1 MGLSLD
7 DTFKLVRRKLRKIGV
22 QNVILLSNFHDI
34 CLVEIYEEL
43 TDILSKM
50 GVINSRDE
58 NIRNCENES
67 VLQTPLLTSFCPGV
81 VCYLEKSYP
90 KLISHLSATKPPQEI
105 AGQWWK
111 EGMYLTRNNKLDW
124 DGDYEFGE
132 DDIEMEGSEM
142 EDEMAGDDD
151 DDLMEEKERKRRRL
165 THPNKE
171 EKEEN
176 GPNKLENI
184 CELLHVSVMP
194 CFDKK
199 IEGKRKEFIHPYDNV
214 DESWNEVDLVLT
226 TSELQN
232 VLNGI
237 FLRSDNDQEEE
248 EEEIRC
254 EEEGL
259 EVHCSPFHIPTFH
272 KISSQG
278 FVEYCAQRLV
288 QELLLD
294 EGNDSNENNN
304 EDMKI
309 EEGVID
315 HQDQNQEEEMD
326 PFPYEVGRNVDF
338 ETITIPLSTN
348 QNPNNNTQLQ
358 SIRFVRAYGFRNIQ
372 KIVR

>member
-1 MGLSLD
+1 
-7 DTFKLVRRKLRKIGV
+7 
-22 QNVILLSNFHDI
+22 
-34 CLVEIYEEL
+34 
-43 TDILSKM
+43 
-50 GVINSRDE
+50 
-58 NIRNCENES
+58 
-67 VLQTPLLTSFCPGV
+67 
-81 VCYLEKSYP
+81 
-90 KLISHLSATKPPQEI
+90 
-105 AGQWWK
+105 
-111 EGMYLTRNNKLDW
+111 
-124 DGDYEFGE
+124 
-132 DDIEMEGSEM
+132 
-142 EDEMAGDDD
+142 MAGGND

-171 EKEEN
+171 EEN